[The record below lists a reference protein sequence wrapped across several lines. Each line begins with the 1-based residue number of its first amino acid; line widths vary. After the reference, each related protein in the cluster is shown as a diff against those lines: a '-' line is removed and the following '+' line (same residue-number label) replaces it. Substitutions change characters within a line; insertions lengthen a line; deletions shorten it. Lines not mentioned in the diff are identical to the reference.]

1 MLEDEEDFGNT
12 SIADAAT
19 RDSASSSST
28 PILYI
33 YIYIYI
39 YVCVCVCACVYRLKP
54 ISSNGNGEVPLQSN

>member
-1 MLEDEEDFGNT
+1 MLEDEEDFGDT

-19 RDSASSSST
+19 RDSSSSST

-39 YVCVCVCACVYRLKP
+39 YIYVYRLKP
-54 ISSNGNGEVPLQSN
+54 ISSTNGNYFY